1 MEDRKELTGILSFND
16 RKTNDRQPDYRGAFL
31 NQTKQK
37 FSFSAWKNSFAPKA
51 WKDTGSGVLFKN
63 HNKDSEK
70 HPDWIGRVNTASQVF
85 YLSGWNHVSR
95 QGHDYISI
103 SLRAW
108 KDEFTSVPDECLGL
122 ACKEWVDKP

>member
-16 RKTNDRQPDYRGAFL
+16 RKTNDRQPDYRGSFL

-63 HNKDSEK
+63 HNKGARSRMCVYLFRKTEEYRLLREK
-70 HPDWIGRVNTASQVF
+70 AEEKE
-85 YLSGWNHVSR
+85 NHIKSHVV
-95 QGHDYISI
+95 II
-103 SLRAW
+103 
-108 KDEFTSVPDECLGL
+108 
-122 ACKEWVDKP
+122 